1 MKYSLINSGFD
12 TSWLSDFF
20 NVNESALNNRVCSF
34 SSGTDIEELDDGY
47 VIRVAVPGMSKEDLK
62 ISLDDGLVKVSG
74 EKKISKGMTSKVNR
88 EFSTKIKIDAKNSK
102 ATVNNGILEIQLKQ
116 EKGARNTIEI
126 T

>member
-1 MKYSLINSGFD
+1 
-12 TSWLSDFF
+12 
-20 NVNESALNNRVCSF
+20 
-34 SSGTDIEELDDGY
+34 
-47 VIRVAVPGMSKEDLK
+47 
-62 ISLDDGLVKVSG
+62 LDDGLVKVSG

>member
-20 NVNESALNNRVCSF
+20 NVNEPTLNNRVCSF